1 MYEDNGRD
9 REKVGSVSG
18 LAEALV
24 VVQGL
29 MTNDNIRF
37 YLSLGERLE
46 GQEVTVPTAVTGELE
61 EIEEIPAR
69 PSRKFL
75 SELQDYTSL
84 DKVRILVNGQEMGRM
99 SESRVKLYVTSG
111 DVIEI
116 DTQEYNEPI
125 TLKITSVTP
134 NLAFPEDGMT
144 FTSQRAVTMLGKVAV
159 K

>member
-1 MYEDNGRD
+1 MDEIGKRLV
-9 REKVGSVSG
+9 RFLVFG
-18 LAEALV
+18 LVALV

-61 EIEEIPAR
+61 EIEEIPCSTTS
-69 PSRKFL
+69 PGSFYL
-75 SELQDYTSL
+75 ELQDYTSL